1 MNSLTAE
8 NIEPTSTLDRIRTRQ
23 SFWPIAA
30 PAPSDEEM
38 DEALLLAL
46 NAPDYGQLH
55 PTRFLKI
62 SGDKLGDLG
71 ALFVKAASLREPG
84 KDHDHWHAKAQAAPA
99 MVVVIARLDEKH
111 PKVTIAEQTISVGA
125 AGMNVLNALHLQGYS
140 GYWTTGVNA
149 SDDTV
154 DAAFGLAENEVIA
167 GFIFVGTPREGAR
180 LKDRKVPDGFIQQ
193 WGGLKNPGEIQK

>member
-1 MNSLTAE
+1 MTIQSAE
-8 NIEPTSTLDRIRTRQ
+8 KIETKATLDQIRTRQ

-30 PAPSDEEM
+30 PAPSDKEM

-46 NAPDYGQLH
+46 NAPDYWQLH

-62 SGDKLGDLG
+62 SGDKLEDLG
-71 ALFVKAASLREPG
+71 ALFVRAATLREPD
-84 KDHDHWHAKAQAAPA
+84 KDHSHWHAKAHAAPA
-99 MVVVIARLDEKH
+99 MVVVIARLDENH

-140 GYWTTGVNA
+140 GYWTTGINA

-154 DAAFGLAENEVIA
+154 DEALGLAADEVIA

-180 LKDRKVPDGFIQQ
+180 PKVRKVPEGFIQQ
-193 WGGLKNPGEIQK
+193 WGGLENAEEPIK